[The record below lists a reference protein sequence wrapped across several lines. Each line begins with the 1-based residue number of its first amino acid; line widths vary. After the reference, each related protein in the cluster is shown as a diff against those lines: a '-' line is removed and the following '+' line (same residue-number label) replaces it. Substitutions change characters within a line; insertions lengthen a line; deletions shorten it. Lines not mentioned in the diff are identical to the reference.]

1 MRTALRVLLARL
13 RRRALELEGL
23 PGMAQQKFWLTPEG
37 KILVPIAGGDK
48 TPEEIAA
55 EEEAKRKADEEA
67 AAEAEAERLRE
78 EEEENA
84 PQPILEGDL
93 DKERAERLIQN
104 ERDRAAKRLKKAQ
117 DDADAA
123 KAEAARLR
131 QEKETEQERVA
142 REGGEAKAEAER
154 QRANAERLTIDAAI
168 RDAAAEA
175 DVPARTIKRLV
186 RLVDRDAISVDAD
199 GEVDGATEALEAFLT
214 EFPEF
219 KAKPAVDPNE
229 EDPLPPEPPGP
240 NPDRKRKP
248 PKELTRAQVE
258 KLAKEDPE
266 KFNEMFEANLI
277 PASALGGSAK
287 K

>member
-13 RRRALELEGL
+13 RRRPLELEG
-23 PGMAQQKFWLTPEG
+23 PQRRRFWLHPDGT
-37 KILVPIAGGDK
+37 IVPAMAGGDK

-55 EEEAKRKADEEA
+55 EEETKRIGEE
-67 AAEAEAERLRE
+67 ETDRERE
-78 EEEENA
+78 EEETREEEEANV
-84 PQPILEGDL
+84 PKPILEGDL

-123 KAEAARLR
+123 KAEAAKLR
-131 QEKETEQERVA
+131 QEKESEQEKVA
-142 REGGEAKAEAER
+142 RELGEER
-154 QRANAERLTIDAAI
+154 TARERDRANAERLTIDAAI

-175 DVPARTIKRLV
+175 DVPGKTIRRLV
-186 RLVDRDAISVDAD
+186 RLVERDHISIDAD
-199 GEVDGATEALEAFLT
+199 DEVDGATEAVEAFLT

-219 KAKPAVDPNE
+219 KGKPAAEPNDGDP
-229 EDPLPPEPPGP
+229 PSEPPGGA
-240 NPDRKRKP
+240 PDRKRKA
-248 PKELTRAQVE
+248 PKEITRAQVE

-266 KFNEMFEANLI
+266 KFNEMYDAGLI
-277 PASALGGSAK
+277 PASALGGSSK